1 MAKPAVIGSMN
12 HEPDYDEINGRTRIG
27 ATQAFRLL
35 MPSCDYKRAKCA
47 ELIMGWQR
55 EWKDEDIWDAIKWAW
70 LKRNPMWLSVP
81 AFLEHNC
88 RRKNESIEARPMQV
102 EP

>member
-1 MAKPAVIGSMN
+1 MTIRTGVNPSNAAMN
-12 HEPDYDEINGRTRIG
+12 YEPDHDEINGRTKIG

-35 MPSCDYKRAKCA
+35 MPACEYKRAKCA
-47 ELIMGWQR
+47 EQIAEWQR

-70 LKRNPMWLSVP
+70 LKRNPMRLSVL

-88 RRKNESIEARPMQV
+88 RRKNANQ
-102 EP
+102 